1 MEMRKEVCMIRK
13 IFITTQFEHTHN
25 YPSATE
31 EVIFLRYM
39 HRHIFKVRVEIE
51 VFNDERDLEFIIV
64 KRKIDKFISSNI
76 QLKDDN
82 SSCET
87 MAEKIYTYLKN
98 TIALNRK
105 VVVEV
110 NEDGENGAIL
120 GDIL

>member
-1 MEMRKEVCMIRK
+1 MIRR
-13 IFITTQFEHTHN
+13 IFITTQFEGIHHYTDA
-25 YPSATE
+25 PE
-31 EVIFLRYM
+31 EVSFLRYP
-39 HRHIFKVRVEIE
+39 HRHQFHVKAIIE
-51 VFNDERDLEFIIV
+51 VHHNERDLEFIMV
-64 KRKIDKFISSNI
+64 KRKIDKFISDNI
-76 QLKDDN
+76 QLSDNN
-82 SSCET
+82 SSCEV